1 MSTFE
6 NQTGRLPRQSM
17 LQQRYLIIGPAG
29 RGGMSA
35 VYQAVDTQ
43 SGSRHVAIK
52 EMSQGHLDSP
62 EVAEA
67 VARFRQEASLLGS
80 LHHSNLPRIYDAFGE
95 RGRSF
100 LVMDFIEGKNL
111 LQLLQE
117 NSMRPLSVAQ
127 VVGYALQLCD
137 VLAYL
142 HQHQPPIIFRDLKPT
157 NVMVTE
163 SGHIYLI
170 DFGIAR
176 FFKEGQLQ
184 DTVLLGSPG
193 YAPPE
198 QHGSAQ
204 TSPRSDLYALGA
216 TLHCCLTGKDPY
228 LSNDHFVFSPVRQYN
243 PLVPFELDQLIQRM
257 VAVDERQSRQAA
269 VVSLSSILLPLVM
282 GASLAFFLYPQF
294 AGPHANLAS
303 FMLLVGTAMAITA
316 FPVLARLL
324 MEKNMLGTKVGTL
337 ALTSAAV
344 GDVIAWCLLAL
355 LISVIQA
362 KGLASITLT
371 VGILVLFIVVMFT
384 VIRPLLLIADRRIK
398 SKPVLLA
405 LTMILLLLSAYITN
419 AIGIHPVFG
428 AFLMGVIL
436 PRRTVFIDQ
445 VRSIDQT
452 NSLLFLPLYFV
463 YSGLRTHIGLINSP
477 VLWLICGLV
486 LLVACSGKIFGAT
499 FSARLLGDSW
509 KESLTLGTLMNTRGL
524 VELIVLNIGLDLGV
538 LSPTLFAMLVIM
550 ALVTTMMA
558 SPLLPLFGY
567 RQKKSQES
575 RLSDQSEGN
584 MQGPSLQANSCES

>member
-1 MSTFE
+1 
-6 NQTGRLPRQSM
+6 M

-67 VARFRQEASLLGS
+67 MVRFRQEASLLGS
-80 LHHSNLPRIYDAFGE
+80 LHHPNLPHIYDAFGE

-117 NSMRPLSVAQ
+117 NNMRPLPVAQ
-127 VVGYALQLCD
+127 VVDYALQLCD

-157 NVMVTE
+157 NVMITE

-198 QHGSAQ
+198 QHGTAQ

-228 LSNDHFVFSPVRQYN
+228 LSNDQFVFSPVRQYN
-243 PLVPFELDQLIQRM
+243 PLVPFELDQLIRRL
-257 VAVDERQSRQAA
+257 VAVDERQRPASALEVQQALISIRQQAA
-269 VVSLSSILLPLVM
+269 GDTVQVSPINPASTPTLYASPAPASPWPLNNAYQTAQQPPTVAVRTSTPPTTLPHSNMQASAPARRAATWTVPFTTLFLVIFVLTGSTSLFALNFITNSDHMVEFGLSALLLFVAIGGTLFVRKAIPLIILIIVALGSVASSIAFLVQSTQVSTHLLEDLERFISPNNLFTAGL
-282 GASLAFFLYPQF
+282 GAIAIISLFWLLRSIRWPNRLALFILF
-294 AGPHANLAS
+294 AGAAICLSVQYPLSDAN
-303 FMLLVGTAMAITA
+303 
-316 FPVLARLL
+316 FPGG
-324 MEKNMLGTKVGTL
+324 NQ
-337 ALTSAAV
+337 
-344 GDVIAWCLLAL
+344 GDIKHTL
-355 LISVIQA
+355 LIVALIVLIQ
-362 KGLASITLT
+362 G
-371 VGILVLFIVVMFT
+371 
-384 VIRPLLLIADRRIK
+384 
-398 SKPVLLA
+398 VLLA
-405 LTMILLLLSAYITN
+405 VQAEK
-419 AIGIHPVFG
+419 
-428 AFLMGVIL
+428 
-436 PRRTVFIDQ
+436 
-445 VRSIDQT
+445 RS
-452 NSLLFLPLYFV
+452 SKL
-463 YSGLRTHIGLINSP
+463 
-477 VLWLICGLV
+477 
-486 LLVACSGKIFGAT
+486 
-499 FSARLLGDSW
+499 
-509 KESLTLGTLMNTRGL
+509 
-524 VELIVLNIGLDLGV
+524 
-538 LSPTLFAMLVIM
+538 
-550 ALVTTMMA
+550 
-558 SPLLPLFGY
+558 
-567 RQKKSQES
+567 
-575 RLSDQSEGN
+575 
-584 MQGPSLQANSCES
+584 